1 MLKYVSIQTNTIVSK
16 CILKVYHIN
25 LVPMKGKSVA
35 RVILEKLQ
43 ELGEGT
49 LDAFFPRNY
58 AYTAFWRP
66 LLGLDKPRKITRHT
80 ISMNLSRLRREGLVA
95 RLGTGRKSR
104 WQLTAKGKKSLAKH
118 PKHVESSSVR
128 KDGITRLVIFDIPER
143 ERRKRDLLRVE
154 LLCCKFRQLQKSVW
168 IGEYPLPEDFI
179 LLLDSLHLERN
190 VHIFSIREEGTL
202 RSSSKL

>member
-1 MLKYVSIQTNTIVSK
+1 MNR
-16 CILKVYHIN
+16 N
-25 LVPMKGKSVA
+25 SVA

-49 LDAFFPRNY
+49 LDAFFPKNY
-58 AYTAFWRP
+58 AYAALWRP

-80 ISMNLSRLRREGLVA
+80 ISMNLSRLRRQGLVE
-95 RLGTGRKSR
+95 RLGTGRKSGWR
-104 WQLTAKGKKSLAKH
+104 LTAKGARSLLKQFKH
-118 PKHVESSSVR
+118 AELSSMR
-128 KDGITRLVIFDIPER
+128 KDGIMRLVIFDIPER
-143 ERRKRDLLRVE
+143 ERRKRDIIRAE
-154 LLCCKFRQLQKSVW
+154 LLCCRFRQLQKSVW

-179 LLLDSLHLERN
+179 LLLDSLHLGRN